1 MSRIVHSP
9 SYLIS
14 RSFRNPATSTT
25 CYILKQTH
33 THTLIHC
40 SLYGQPS
47 TFLFMWI
54 IKLSKSKW
62 ITFQIFA
69 SNLHTIFADLFK
81 LENCYN
87 FPNKVLTEAPTRLP
101 AHEYSMHTAPYKIN
115 VELKMCFI
123 WWACVQCTLH
133 PMHPTHP
140 HTHAHTQPHMQ
151 LLTLL
156 FIQHNEMVSFHST
169 GPSLVNIKTKNVWS

>member
-33 THTLIHC
+33 THTQTLIHC

-101 AHEYSMHTAPYKIN
+101 AHEHSMHTAPHKIN

-140 HTHAHTQPHMQ
+140 HTHAHTQPYTSAHAIVDIVIHSAQ
-151 LLTLL
+151 RNGQ
-156 FIQHNEMVSFHST
+156 FSFNWPVSR
-169 GPSLVNIKTKNVWS
+169 